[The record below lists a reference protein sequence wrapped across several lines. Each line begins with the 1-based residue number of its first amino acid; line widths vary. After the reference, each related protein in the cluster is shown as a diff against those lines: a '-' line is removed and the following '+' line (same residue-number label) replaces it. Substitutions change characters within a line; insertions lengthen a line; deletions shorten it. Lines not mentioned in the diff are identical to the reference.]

1 MFFTPQDEFIV
12 NPDGTTKPVLGTV
25 KEDLARGMNDN
36 IRVVTARQGKYVR
49 FKNGDVNVVE
59 EALSRAPMFANAIV
73 SRGYKNILFVGHYN
87 DHQTHWMLD
96 KFTDRFIDL
105 LPPERKDMHSFPD
118 MNIVAQFIPLV
129 MHEFEYDVSFSYTRP
144 SESKHKGCM
153 HYLYDNSKMTD
164 RSLMSSQ
171 QYKHG
176 QSSLSIEGDH
186 EKFDA
191 VVFLGVPMQ
200 DSSVGFEEDQV
211 REVFAPYCTPTFE
224 MVDIYYGAPSEV
236 KWVNGEEK
244 DSYQNVQYAF
254 DVRSSWDPS
263 MNAGYPEEFN
273 IMDRMFS
280 VY

>member
-1 MFFTPQDEFIV
+1 MYFLVRSFGWLMV
-12 NPDGTTKPVLGTV
+12 TTMIAFVINTYLSLGLGWPV
-25 KEDLARGMNDN
+25 
-36 IRVVTARQGKYVR
+36 I
-49 FKNGDVNVVE
+49 
-59 EALSRAPMFANAIV
+59 
-73 SRGYKNILFVGHYN
+73 
-87 DHQTHWMLD
+87 
-96 KFTDRFIDL
+96 
-105 LPPERKDMHSFPD
+105 
-118 MNIVAQFIPLV
+118 
-129 MHEFEYDVSFSYTRP
+129 FSIFQ
-144 SESKHKGCM
+144 
-153 HYLYDNSKMTD
+153 NSMTD
-164 RSLMSSQ
+164 RSLMSSH

-224 MVDIYYGAPSEV
+224 MVDIYYGVPSEV

-254 DVRSSWDPS
+254 DIRSSWDPS